1 METRAERRA
10 EPHDERATTAS
21 GIPVPAVAGP
31 ELLRPG
37 WEERVGAPGAF
48 PFTRGIRSGMYRD
61 RPWTIRQLAGFGA
74 AADTNR
80 RYRTLLE
87 RGATGVNGVF
97 DYPSLRAF
105 DSDDPR
111 AAADVGRGGVAVD
124 VGDDFDD
131 LFAGIPL
138 ERTSVSLVS
147 SQPIGA
153 VVHLAMF
160 LATAAR
166 RGVSPE
172 ALAGTS
178 QNDFLMETAITI
190 APEALPPAGS
200 FRLECDLAEFA
211 LARLPRW
218 NPVSISGYNYR
229 EAGADAPLELAL
241 TLAHGR
247 AVARELVDRGIP
259 ASRVLPRI
267 SFFLDACSDLF
278 EEVAKYRAARRM
290 WATWVRDSLGVDDPA
305 AQRLRFHVQT
315 SGVSN
320 TARHAHVNIARSA
333 LQALA
338 AVLGGTQS
346 LHVNGYD
353 EALGIP
359 TEEAALTALRTQHV
373 ILHETGVAASADP
386 LGGGWL
392 VEHLTD
398 EMEARVEDLLEQI
411 DGLGGVVAATEQG
424 WVHGRLGA
432 IAASDQRALED
443 GSRQVV
449 GLTTDLDGADAPV
462 EVFELPAGTLERQC
476 ARLAEVRRRRDPG
489 RAEAALEA
497 VAAACRDGVNVMPA
511 VCAATAAD
519 CTLGEMGRTF
529 RDALGRWVF
538 PLW

>member
-1 METRAERRA
+1 M
-10 EPHDERATTAS
+10 
-21 GIPVPAVAGP
+21 
-31 ELLRPG
+31 
-37 WEERVGAPGAF
+37 
-48 PFTRGIRSGMYRD
+48 
-61 RPWTIRQLAGFGA
+61 
-74 AADTNR
+74 
-80 RYRTLLE
+80 
-87 RGATGVNGVF
+87 
-97 DYPSLRAF
+97 
-105 DSDDPR
+105 
-111 AAADVGRGGVAVD
+111 
-124 VGDDFDD
+124 
-131 LFAGIPL
+131 
-138 ERTSVSLVS
+138 
-147 SQPIGA
+147 
-153 VVHLAMF
+153 
-160 LATAAR
+160 
-166 RGVSPE
+166 
-172 ALAGTS
+172 
-178 QNDFLMETAITI
+178 
-190 APEALPPAGS
+190 
-200 FRLECDLAEFA
+200 
-211 LARLPRW
+211 
-218 NPVSISGYNYR
+218 
-229 EAGADAPLELAL
+229 
-241 TLAHGR
+241 
-247 AVARELVDRGIP
+247 
-259 ASRVLPRI
+259 
-267 SFFLDACSDLF
+267 
-278 EEVAKYRAARRM
+278 
-290 WATWVRDSLGVDDPA
+290 
-305 AQRLRFHVQT
+305 QT

-320 TARHAHVNIARSA
+320 TARHAQVNIARSA

-386 LGGGWL
+386 LGGSWL

-497 VAAACRDGVNVMPA
+497 LAAACRDGVNVMPA
-511 VCAATAAD
+511 VGAATAAD